1 MSNEGPESTEPQEIR
16 ARPTQPS
23 LNAPARPAGQR
34 SARPTGPTPASRSA
48 AASPTSASSPPASST
63 SASSAPALS
72 TFGSPAPAVPA
83 APSPVVD
90 YSARPKP
97 ASRGFNPLFI
107 QQTMIPPSLVLGVG
121 FIAFATAYFLQPEGA
136 ALHRIDRQYAYL
148 LLGLGCVSLVS
159 AGWTMAAVRKRLKRT
174 AGQ

>member
-23 LNAPARPAGQR
+23 LNAPARSAGQR

-48 AASPTSASSPPASST
+48 AASTTSASPTPASS
-63 SASSAPALS
+63 AS
-72 TFGSPAPAVPA
+72 GSPAPAVPA

-97 ASRGFNPLFI
+97 ASRGFDPLFI

-121 FIAFATAYFLQPEGA
+121 FIAFAMAYFLQPEGA

-174 AGQ
+174 AAQ

>member
-34 SARPTGPTPASRSA
+34 SGRPTGPTPASRST
-48 AASPTSASSPPASST
+48 AASPTPASPTPASSA
-63 SASSAPALS
+63 SASSASGS
-72 TFGSPAPAVPA
+72 TAPAVPA

-97 ASRGFNPLFI
+97 ASRGFDPLFI

-121 FIAFATAYFLQPEGA
+121 FIAFATAYFLQPDGA

-174 AGQ
+174 AGR